1 MALLLTI
8 CVPTFNREDDLRRL
22 VACLDAEI
30 GPRDDIAVL
39 ISDNH
44 STDGTEGFLAEAVQ
58 SRPWLR
64 VHRQPEN
71 VGVLPNIRWLVD
83 NAPDS
88 DYLWS
93 YGDDDLLAPGGLATI
108 VELLEQHRPA
118 WLFLPHLWTTEPGQV
133 VGGSPAPGTAQVFP
147 TGRELYLAYH
157 HWLTFATASILRS
170 DSFREALHAID
181 DSNAY
186 APLLWFFRAGL
197 EGPCV
202 VAPEHALLASQS
214 ISWADRA
221 HIFQT
226 LHFTALYDDGLKDGL
241 TEAEFGS
248 TLDGLYANGFGLDL
262 WRKLPADEL
271 EERVRR
277 FPQSLGLRGYLWT
290 IAREQSLTEPLA
302 AITAAAEA
310 TGAASEARDLIDA
323 GEAAFASGD
332 LLGAA
337 QRFRAATQLL
347 PTLVTAWN
355 DLAVVMHELGRT
367 GEARAAVETALF
379 VDPDDESARENHEQI
394 VAALT
399 VG

>member
-1 MALLLTI
+1 
-8 CVPTFNREDDLRRL
+8 
-22 VACLDAEI
+22 
-30 GPRDDIAVL
+30 
-39 ISDNH
+39 
-44 STDGTEGFLAEAVQ
+44 
-58 SRPWLR
+58 
-64 VHRQPEN
+64 
-71 VGVLPNIRWLVD
+71 
-83 NAPDS
+83 
-88 DYLWS
+88 
-93 YGDDDLLAPGGLATI
+93 

-118 WLFLPHLWTTEPGQV
+118 WLFLPHHWTSEPGKV
-133 VGGSPAPGTAQVFP
+133 IGGSPAPGTVEVYANAP
-147 TGRELYLAYH
+147 DLYRAYH

-170 DSFREALHAID
+170 DRFREAVHAID

-197 EGPCV
+197 PGPCV

-214 ISWADRA
+214 ISWADQA

-226 LHFTALYDDGLKDGL
+226 IHFTGLYDDGLHEGL

-262 WRKLPADEL
+262 WRKLPIEEL
-271 EERVRR
+271 EARVRR

-290 IAREQSLTEPLA
+290 IARERSLAEPLG

-310 TGAASEARDLIDA
+310 TGSDAEAGSLVDA
-323 GEAAFASGD
+323 GEEAFAAGD

-337 QRFRAATQLL
+337 QRFRAAAQLL
-347 PTLVTAWN
+347 PTLVEAWN

-379 VDPDDESARENHEQI
+379 VDPGDESARENHEQI
-394 VAALT
+394 VAALA
-399 VG
+399 G